1 MTQRTL
7 GPTQTQAL
15 PLVERGDAQRFRVAL
30 AQISPH
36 LGDIQFNLHK
46 HLDWIE
52 RAAAQH
58 ADLVV
63 FPELSLS
70 GYFLRDLVAQVA
82 LRAQTADPT
91 FAQLLDASRAIDI
104 ALGFVC
110 EDERHNFTIAAA
122 YLSDGELLHLHH
134 KVYLPTYR
142 LFDDARFFGAG
153 RQLRAFDT
161 RFGRMGFLICE
172 DAWHLSSGVVLW
184 QDGADIFLHIA
195 SNPGYG
201 VRADLTTLANTDDL
215 HVINR
220 AYAEMLT
227 VWVIHV
233 NRVGVEDG
241 VTFFGGSSVTAPDG
255 KVIATAPLLEE
266 ALIEATLERSALR
279 HARSTLPL
287 TRDEKLDLVIAELG
301 RIQKKRLNT

>member
-1 MTQRTL
+1 MIQR
-7 GPTQTQAL
+7 GSMQS
-15 PLVERGDAQRFRVAL
+15 FKIAL
-30 AQISPH
+30 AQISPR
-36 LGDIQFNLHK
+36 LGDIEFNLKK

-52 RAAAQH
+52 RAAREQ

-70 GYFLRDLVAQVA
+70 GYFLRDLVPQVA
-82 LRAQTADPT
+82 IQAHASDPV

-104 ALGFVC
+104 ALGFAC

-122 YLSDGELLHLHH
+122 YLSQGELIHLHH

-153 RQLRAFDT
+153 TMLRAFDT

-184 QDGADIFLHIA
+184 QDGADILLHIA

-215 HVINR
+215 HLINR

-227 VWVIHV
+227 VWVVHV

-255 KVIATAPLLEE
+255 KVIANAPLLDE
-266 ALIEATLERSALR
+266 AIVHATLERSALR
-279 HARSTLPL
+279 HARQTLPL
-287 TRDEKLDLVIAELG
+287 VRDEKLDLVIAELQ
-301 RIQKKRLNT
+301 RIQNGIRNP

>member
-1 MTQRTL
+1 
-7 GPTQTQAL
+7 
-15 PLVERGDAQRFRVAL
+15 LVMRERGTLHQFRIAL
-30 AQISPH
+30 AQISPR
-36 LGDIQFNLHK
+36 LGDISYNLSA
-46 HLDWIE
+46 HLLWIK
-52 RAAAQH
+52 RAVQEQ
-58 ADLVV
+58 ADLIV

-70 GYFLRDLVAQVA
+70 GYFLRDLVPQVA
-82 LRAQTADPT
+82 MRAQHDDGV
-91 FAQLLDASRAIDI
+91 FAELLDASHAIDI
-104 ALGFVC
+104 AIGFPC

-122 YLSDGELLHLHH
+122 YLSEGRLVHLHH

-153 RQLRAFDT
+153 RRLRAFDT

-184 QDGADIFLHIA
+184 QDGADILLHIA

-215 HVINR
+215 HLINR

-227 VWVIHV
+227 VWVVHV

-255 KVIATAPLLEE
+255 KTIASAPLLEE
-266 ALIEATLERSALR
+266 LLVCADVERATLR
-279 HARSTLPL
+279 HARNTLPL
-287 TRDEKLDLVIAELG
+287 VRDEKLDLVIGELQ
-301 RIQKKRLNT
+301 RIQSKIRET